1 MQLER
6 EAEAKRKLD
15 AENAPGVAP
24 APAAA
29 PAAPSGREDRP
40 SSQDEFNNWRQS
52 GAPATAH
59 KPAEAD
65 TGSRVNLTAINEH
78 FAPIQ
83 LTSVGLAQ
91 LGFEPV
97 ATVKASKLYRACD
110 LPAMAAALISHLHAL
125 EAVPA

>member
-1 MQLER
+1 MS
-6 EAEAKRKLD
+6 A
-15 AENAPGVAP
+15 
-24 APAAA
+24 
-29 PAAPSGREDRP
+29 
-40 SSQDEFNNWRQS
+40 
-52 GAPATAH
+52 GAPKCDGDH
-59 KPAEAD
+59 GGPQCSDPECWNGGEPQD
-65 TGSRVNLTAINEH
+65 TGARVNLTAINEH